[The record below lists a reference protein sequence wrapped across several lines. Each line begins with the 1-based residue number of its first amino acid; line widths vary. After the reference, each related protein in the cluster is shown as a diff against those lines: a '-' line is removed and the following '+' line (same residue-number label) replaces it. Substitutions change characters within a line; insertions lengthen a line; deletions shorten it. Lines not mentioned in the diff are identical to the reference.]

1 MSRKR
6 KRVFSLEDAEREV
19 QEESEMMG
27 DLKLLGEMLKLH
39 SLSVVGQAIAA
50 SLAPFVLEAKYGSQ
64 LLYFAERAIIAVP
77 PQAGPWRLE
86 LLQSLLT
93 AVGVTVPVEQ
103 ELLQIVSM
111 LEASSALR
119 NIHPFEVYSD
129 LLRGPLP
136 VGTREKVFAFCLTP
150 PQRECVCGK
159 PLVKHHHQPILM

>member
-27 DLKLLGEMLKLH
+27 DLKLLGEMLKLR
-39 SLSVVGQAIAA
+39 SLSVVGQAIASSGMA

-119 NIHPFEVYSD
+119 NIHPFEVYSG

-136 VGTREKVFAFCLTP
+136 VGTREKVFAS
-150 PQRECVCGK
+150 
-159 PLVKHHHQPILM
+159 HHHRESVYVASHSLSITIQHV